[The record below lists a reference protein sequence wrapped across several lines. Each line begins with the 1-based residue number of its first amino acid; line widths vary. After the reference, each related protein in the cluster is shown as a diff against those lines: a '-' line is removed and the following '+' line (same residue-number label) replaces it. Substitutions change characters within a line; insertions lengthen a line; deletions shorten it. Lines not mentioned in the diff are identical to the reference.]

1 MNRVVIAS
9 LVCMLMVSFF
19 SHADSKNGNTQQKF
33 ISIVTKSQIEA
44 ANANNDMQ
52 RATIK
57 INRDRE
63 ICSTLR
69 DVKVSNWNGIVNSI
83 YAGRDGSGILYI
95 EVSPNVLL
103 VSRDLLGMA
112 KASIP
117 RNTKLYDK
125 VSNMSEGDAVVF
137 SGEFIP
143 DDDACADEASITL
156 EGGLSKPNFIFRFN
170 DINKK
175 NYSKG
180 EDITDVNPEETVNGA
195 NRVITKLRIG
205 FYNAC
210 VMIGKEDDAGAMKAI
225 DDIDLS
231 GDGKTP
237 KINKEAYQGIKNY
250 FMQYRHLNKDTCA
263 DYSEEFVS
271 GMLHNMAKK

>member
-1 MNRVVIAS
+1 MRRVIILS
-9 LVCMLMVSFF
+9 LVCMLAISFF
-19 SHADSKNGNTQQKF
+19 SYADSNSGNTQQKF
-33 ISIVTKSQIEA
+33 ISIVKKSQVET
-44 ANANNDMQ
+44 ANAMNDMQ

-57 INRDRE
+57 INRDKD
-63 ICSTLR
+63 ICSTLGN
-69 DVKVSNWNGIVNSI
+69 VKISNWNGIINSI
-83 YAGRDGSGILYI
+83 YAGRDGSGIIYI

-103 VSRDLLGMA
+103 VSRDLLGMP

-117 RNTKLYDK
+117 RNTKLYDT

-170 DINKK
+170 DIVKVNHIK
-175 NYSKG
+175 
-180 EDITDVNPEETVNGA
+180 DDVIERVSPEATVNGA
-195 NRVITKLRIG
+195 SRVITKLRIG

-210 VMIGKEDDAGAMKAI
+210 VMIGKADDAGAMKSI

-237 KINKEAYQGIKNY
+237 KINKEAYQGIKDY
-250 FMQYRHLNKDTCA
+250 FMQYRNLNKDTCA